1 MSKRVAVLGAG
12 ISGLTAALEL
22 QELGCEVVVLE
33 ASTQCGGAIQ
43 SHRDQGFL
51 AESGPHTIAGS
62 NAAVEKLLD
71 RLGLQG
77 KRCVAGAAA
86 KRRYAVR
93 NGRVHALPSS
103 LSEAVK
109 SEYLSKAAG
118 LRLLAEP
125 FVEPRHDDIDESVTM
140 FVNRRLGEEL
150 MDYGVD
156 LMINGIWAGD
166 PNRLSMRHAFK
177 KVWGLERDFGSLIKG
192 GMKRAKEASKAPVR
206 YSKELFSFEGGNQDL
221 VDALVARLD
230 VKTSHKVESVLS
242 VEGGFEVVSRHK
254 NRKVKHR
261 VDSVISTVP
270 AWALGEMAIN
280 GVRPSFPKRLSYPK
294 LAVTTLG
301 FRRADVPHP
310 LDGFGMLIPKREE
323 RRILGALFT
332 SSLFPGRAPK
342 DHITLAVFSGGM
354 RDEEM
359 ALCPPQERL
368 QVILSELQSLLGLRG
383 EPVWTY
389 ERVWER
395 AIPQY
400 EVGHGKII
408 VEIQALERS
417 TLGLWIGGNF
427 RDAVSVPDL
436 IAAGEQQAHRAA
448 HFLGVT
454 HH

>member
-1 MSKRVAVLGAG
+1 MSKRVAVLGG
-12 ISGLTAALEL
+12 GVSGLSAALEL
-22 QELGCEVVVLE
+22 QEMGVEVVVLE
-33 ASTQCGGAIQ
+33 STDHCGGAIH
-43 SHRDQGFL
+43 SHRENGFL
-51 AESGPHTIAGS
+51 AESGPHTVAGS

-77 KRCVAGAAA
+77 NRCVASTAA

-118 LRLLAEP
+118 LQLLREP
-125 FVEPRHDDIDESVTM
+125 FVEPRLDDIDESVTS
-140 FVNRRLGEEL
+140 FVNRRLGHEL

-177 KVWGLERDFGSLIKG
+177 KVWGLERDYGSLIKG

-206 YSKELFSFEGGNQDL
+206 YSKELFSFEGGNQAL
-221 VDALVARLD
+221 VDALVARLK
-230 VKTSHKVESVLS
+230 VKTSHSVESIS
-242 VEGGFEVVSRHK
+242 SKDGGFEVVSRHK
-254 NRKVKHR
+254 GRKVR
-261 VDSVISTVP
+261 EQVDSVISTVP
-270 AWALGEMAIN
+270 AWALGKIAIN
-280 GVRPSFPKRLSYPK
+280 GVCPRFPDRLSYPK

-301 FRRADVPHP
+301 FRRIDVPHP
-310 LDGFGMLIPKREE
+310 LDGFGMLIPKAEG

-332 SSLFPGRAPK
+332 SSLFPGRAPEG
-342 DHITLAVFSGGM
+342 HVTLAVFSGGM

-359 ALCPPQERL
+359 ATCSAEERL
-368 QVILSELQSLLGLRG
+368 EIILTELRALLGVKG
-383 EPVWTY
+383 EPVWKF
-389 ERVWER
+389 ERVWDR

-408 VEIQALERS
+408 VEIQALERM
-417 TLGLWIGGNF
+417 TPGLWIGGNF

-436 IAAGEQQAHRAA
+436 IAAGEQQAQRAA
-448 HFLGVT
+448 HFMGVA